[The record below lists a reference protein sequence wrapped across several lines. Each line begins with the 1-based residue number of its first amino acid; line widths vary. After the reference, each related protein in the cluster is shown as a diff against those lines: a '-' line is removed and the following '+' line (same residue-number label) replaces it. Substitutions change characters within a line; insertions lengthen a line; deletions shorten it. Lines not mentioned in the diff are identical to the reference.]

1 MREGTLRLLVCH
13 RDNHGHSDWAVP
25 LWWDGAPPDAF
36 WGESLSDIDFG
47 DYDCD
52 YLPSFPVGERGLML
66 LVWPWNEVVH
76 PDADDDGVELTTAK
90 YGVGHW
96 RRPTVDELVEF
107 GLLPAAAPPRGA

>member
-1 MREGTLRLLVCH
+1 MREGTLRLLVCL
-13 RDNHGHSDWAVP
+13 READQFRGGAAA
-25 LWWDGAPPDAF
+25 LAWDGAPPDAC
-36 WGESLSDIDFG
+36 WHDSTEDLDFG

-52 YLPSFPVGERGLML
+52 NLPRFPAGERGLMV

-76 PDADDDGVELTTAK
+76 PDADDDGVEPTTAK

-107 GLLPAAAPPRGA
+107 GLLPAAAQPRGA